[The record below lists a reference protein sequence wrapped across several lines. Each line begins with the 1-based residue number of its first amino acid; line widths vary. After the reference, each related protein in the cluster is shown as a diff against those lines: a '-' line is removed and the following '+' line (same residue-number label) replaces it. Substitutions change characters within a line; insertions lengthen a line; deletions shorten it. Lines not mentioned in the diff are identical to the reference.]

1 MCISCR
7 GAPPLKAFRVTFAC
21 CGIPSALQ
29 AGRGYIL
36 PGGEPLFSISAVAAA
51 ALLIL
56 TALLTQCHSPLSF

>member
-1 MCISCR
+1 MCVSCR
-7 GAPPLKAFRVTFAC
+7 GAPPLKAFRVAFAR

-36 PGGEPLFSISAVAAA
+36 PSGEPLFSISAAAA